1 MSFTA
6 FFSGIAPHRAITPF
20 FSRTPKRDFPRQ
32 LAHQNPNPCPT
43 DKMDMYPTEIAQEGM
58 SNIIKNVKAGRMS
71 EQDANTQ
78 ALIVILELKM
88 ALTPDLNN

>member
-1 MSFTA
+1 
-6 FFSGIAPHRAITPF
+6 
-20 FSRTPKRDFPRQ
+20 
-32 LAHQNPNPCPT
+32 
-43 DKMDMYPTEIAQEGM
+43 MDMYPTEIAQEGM